1 MAAEAEATR
10 DARAKVTFLSSLGD
24 KKQST
29 IVALGLKSLKSN
41 ELPNLSNRWF
51 VTTIHKDSQIFGV
64 LFGPQILPQVH
75 DVNISKLIS
84 CIDISS

>member
-29 IVALGLKSLKSN
+29 IVALGLKSLK
-41 ELPNLSNRWF
+41 
-51 VTTIHKDSQIFGV
+51 
-64 LFGPQILPQVH
+64 
-75 DVNISKLIS
+75 
-84 CIDISS
+84 